1 MSIVG
6 AIQTTLAPL
15 FLVNGIALFNLV
27 QQNRYARTSD
37 RLTALIIDGSDN
49 SKSAEFTYLAERIFL
64 IRTSMLFVYISILLA
79 LLASIFILPT
89 AFTKIINLT
98 NIIYYTV
105 AILFSLS
112 LISFLIAV
120 ITAIIEVRLSYLY
133 YREKINNLFDS
144 N

>member
-79 LLASIFILPT
+79 L
-89 AFTKIINLT
+89 
-98 NIIYYTV
+98 
-105 AILFSLS
+105 SLG
-112 LISFLIAV
+112 
-120 ITAIIEVRLSYLY
+120 EC
-133 YREKINNLFDS
+133 
-144 N
+144 